1 MKESLQV
8 ISLRGQDSW
17 LSWQLAR
24 MPIAHWP
31 HCSYLCLCLLTVF
44 KHLFV
49 LLLVWE
55 LYSSYHCH
63 NISIN
68 MLASDHWHTASWV
81 HLTSSLT
88 HLSKAAAAELKNFL
102 ERHKTHCAFSA
113 FGPRWPPGAKF
124 VTLNWSWWKIEIYGA
139 ESRQWQLRCMG
150 VDVEQGYQWANKDN
164 AFPFLRLV
172 WKNMKPVFYVVFR
185 FLIFC
190 CRFQVGVNKCSTS

>member
-31 HCSYLCLCLLTVF
+31 HCSYLCLCLLIVF

-68 MLASDHWHTASWV
+68 MLASDHWHTARWV

-102 ERHKTHCAFSA
+102 ERHKNTLCILCFWAQMA
-113 FGPRWPPGAKF
+113 PRRKICNTELIL
-124 VTLNWSWWKIEIYGA
+124 VKNWNIWVQTMAIAMHGSGCGTRISEI
-139 ESRQWQLRCMG
+139 M
-150 VDVEQGYQWANKDN
+150 
-164 AFPFLRLV
+164 FPNFCDTCEKYETRL
-172 WKNMKPVFYVVFR
+172 
-185 FLIFC
+185 L
-190 CRFQVGVNKCSTS
+190 CRL